1 MPKHQDSL
9 FRQWNML
16 RLVPRFPMK
25 VTARNLQH
33 QLIAAGHEVTE
44 RTVQRDLQ
52 ELSIVFPLVVDDRE
66 KPYGWS
72 WQKDAANFDLPG
84 LTIPEAMTL
93 VLAEQH
99 LKGMLP
105 ASVVDQL
112 AHYFHSAHQ
121 RLDSEPRP
129 HRGRSWLD
137 KVRTVPPAQPLRLP
151 VVSKEVQHAVT
162 DALLH
167 EKQLSIR
174 YQKKGEGS
182 LVDYRIHPL
191 ALVQRGSVAYL
202 YVRIFDHED
211 ARTLALHRI
220 VAADVLD
227 APVRYPKDFN
237 IDQTIDQG
245 VWGFGSGEKT
255 DVILAFR
262 NGMGD
267 HLLETPLS
275 ADQTASIQADGR
287 LHVSALVANTPQLRW
302 WLMGFGDG
310 VEVIA
315 PKYLR
320 GQILKAAQSM
330 VSTYTKE
337 K

>member
-9 FRQWNML
+9 YRQWHML
-16 RLVPRFPMK
+16 RLVPRYPLK
-25 VTARNLQH
+25 ISAQHLQQ
-33 QLIAAGHEVTE
+33 QLLAAGFEVTE

-52 ELSIVFPLVVDDRE
+52 DLSSIFPLTVDDRE
-66 KPYGWS
+66 KPFGWS

-84 LTIPEAMTL
+84 LTIPEALTL

-105 ASVVDQL
+105 ASIVDQL
-112 AHYFHSAHQ
+112 AHYFISAHQ

-137 KVRTVPPAQPLRLP
+137 KVRTVPPAQPLLVP
-151 VVSKEVQHAVT
+151 VIDQSVQYAVT

-174 YQKKGEGS
+174 YKKKRDGA

-191 ALVQRGSVAYL
+191 ALIQRGSVAYL
-202 YVRIFDHED
+202 YVRVSDHED
-211 ARTLALHRI
+211 TRTLAVHRI

-227 APVRYPKDFN
+227 APVRYPKEFN
-237 IDQTIDQG
+237 IDRTIDQG
-245 VWGFGSGEKT
+245 IWGFGSGEKT
-255 DVILAFR
+255 DVVLIFR
-262 NGMGD
+262 DGTGD

-275 ADQTASIQADGR
+275 ANQKVVVQPDGR
-287 LHVSALVANTPQLRW
+287 LHVSACVANTPQLKW
-302 WLMGFGDG
+302 WLMGFGDS
-310 VEVIA
+310 VEVVS
-315 PKYLR
+315 PQHLR
-320 GQILKAAQSM
+320 CQILESAESI
-330 VSTYTKE
+330 VSTYTKAR
-337 K
+337 